1 MNLFNNIK
9 SGEKVPHAK
18 GKRSLGQ
25 VFRKG
30 IKVYFVSTPSS
41 KMTSRMMKYW

>member
-30 IKVYFVSTPSS
+30 IKVLLSQHPQQ
-41 KMTSRMMKYW
+41 